1 MFVRAF
7 TVQAITDN
15 TTALAALREV
25 WGYPCTL
32 GKIDFDPKQ
41 PAATVKN
48 QRGETLAELSIDDA
62 KPIDPEAIRFDPVLN
77 VRAVPSLEEGRT
89 HDLLQLLQIDPEHE
103 IGESLRGPGSLTLD
117 GWDVLPVRNIIS
129 SVSCT
134 LNTELPLARFVM
146 PY

>member
-1 MFVRAF
+1 MTDDGLSATIRSEAGMLL
-7 TVQAITDN
+7 AEASITD
-15 TTALAALREV
+15 AR
-25 WGYPCTL
+25 
-32 GKIDFDPKQ
+32 
-41 PAATVKN
+41 
-48 QRGETLAELSIDDA
+48 
-62 KPIDPEAIRFDPVLN
+62 PIDPEALRFDPVLN

-103 IGESLRGPGSLTLD
+103 IGESLRGTGSLHLE

-129 SVSCT
+129 AVTCT